1 MKKNTYPFLNRYVLL
16 VVIHAESKEQVLE
29 QVEIAFNNG
38 VNGVFLINHLFN
50 YAKLFQIYKS
60 LRNIYPS
67 SWIGINC
74 LDLDPI
80 QIIEK
85 MPKSVDGV
93 WVDNAFINEDLDVL
107 EQDYA
112 ITVKKSM
119 ELHNWK
125 GLYFGGVA
133 FKYQKKVK
141 DLIKATEIASYYMD
155 VITTSGKGTGI
166 APDLQKIDIMSQVAH
181 KKESRL
187 GIASGVSSKN
197 IKLFNMADCFLVA
210 TSISKDFSHLNPILV
225 KNIVNK
231 MDLMNKQYNI
241 NSSAV

>member
-1 MKKNTYPFLNRYVLL
+1 MKKTTYPFLNRYVLI
-16 VVIHAESKEQVLE
+16 VVIHAESKEQALE

-38 VNGVFLINHLFN
+38 ANGVFLINHLFN
-50 YAKLFQIYKS
+50 YTKLFQIYKS
-60 LRNIYPS
+60 VRKNYPS
-67 SWIGINC
+67 SWVGINC

-85 MPKSVDGV
+85 MPKSVNGV
-93 WVDNAFINEDLDVL
+93 WVDNAHIEEDLDVL
-107 EQDYA
+107 DQEYA
-112 ITVKKSM
+112 IAVKKSM
-119 ELHNWK
+119 EYFNWK

-141 DLIKATEIASYYMD
+141 DLIKVTEIASYYMD

-166 APDLQKIDIMSQVAH
+166 APDLQKIDLMSQVAH

-187 GIASGVSSKN
+187 GIASGVSSRN
-197 IKLFNMADCFLVA
+197 INLFNMADCFLVA

-225 KNIVNK
+225 KKIVNK
-231 MDLMNKQYNI
+231 LDSMNKQYTI
-241 NSSAV
+241 NSSGV

>member
-1 MKKNTYPFLNRYVLL
+1 MKKNIYPFVNRYVLI
-16 VVIHAESKEQVLE
+16 VVIHAESKEQALE

-38 VNGVFLINHLFN
+38 ANGVFLINHLFN
-50 YAKLFQIYKS
+50 YTKLFQIYES
-60 LRNIYPS
+60 VRNIYPS

-85 MPKSVDGV
+85 MPKSVNGV
-93 WVDNAFINEDLDVL
+93 WVDNAHIDEDLDVL
-107 EQDYA
+107 DQDYA
-112 ITVKKSM
+112 ISVNKSR
-119 ELHNWK
+119 EFYNWK

-133 FKYQKKVK
+133 FKYQKRVK

-166 APDLQKIDIMSQVAH
+166 APDFKKIDIMSQTAH

-187 GIASGVSSKN
+187 GIASGVSWEN

-210 TSISKDFSHLNPILV
+210 TSISKDFTHLNPILV
-225 KNIVNK
+225 KKIVSTI
-231 MDLMNKQYNI
+231 DLMNKQHKI
-241 NSSAV
+241 SS